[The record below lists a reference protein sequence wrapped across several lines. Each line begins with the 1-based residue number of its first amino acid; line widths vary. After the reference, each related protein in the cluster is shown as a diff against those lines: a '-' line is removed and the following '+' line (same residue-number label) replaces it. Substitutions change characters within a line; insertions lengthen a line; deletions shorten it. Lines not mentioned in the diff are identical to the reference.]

1 VLRARSPQPLP
12 SDRVVFARA
21 FRDAVVFPAW
31 IVSLSVV
38 GIGSLAQDAGFPA
51 ATAALST
58 LLVWAAP
65 AQVLLFAGMIA
76 GTPLAVLAVAIGL
89 SSIRFLPMAMAILP
103 LLRSPGQRTSTQF
116 LAAHFVAVTVWV
128 ESLRR
133 LPAMPQQE
141 RVPYFFGF
149 ALGCIGLSTVAT
161 YAGYYLVGA
170 LATPLAA
177 GLLFLTPIFF
187 TISLVAGAR
196 GAMDW
201 AAIAAGF
208 GLTPVATALVGRDFD
223 LVVLGV
229 VGGTGAY
236 LVGRMRRA

>member
-1 VLRARSPQPLP
+1 LP

-21 FRDAVVFPAW
+21 LRDAVVFPAW

-51 ATAALST
+51 AAAALST

-65 AQVLLFAGMIA
+65 AQVLLFAGTIA

-103 LLRSPGQRTSTQF
+103 LLRSPRQRTSTQF

-133 LPAMPQQE
+133 LPAMPQEE

-149 ALGCIGLSTVAT
+149 ACGCIGLSTVAT

>member
-1 VLRARSPQPLP
+1 VPFDRAIF
-12 SDRVVFARA
+12 VRA
-21 FRDAVVFPAW
+21 FRDAVMFPAW

-38 GIGSLAQDAGFPA
+38 GIGSLAHDAGFPA
-51 ATAALST
+51 GSAAVST
-58 LLVWAAP
+58 LLIWAAP
-65 AQVLLFAGMIA
+65 AQVMLFAGVAA
-76 GTPLAVLAVAIGL
+76 GTPLAVLAFAIGL
-89 SSIRFLPMAMAILP
+89 SSIRFLPMTMAILP
-103 LLRSPGQRTSTQF
+103 LLRSPEQRTSTQF

-128 ESLRR
+128 ESRRR
-133 LPAMPQQE
+133 LPEMPQHE
-141 RVPYFFGF
+141 RVPYYFGF
-149 ALGCIGLSTVAT
+149 ALGCISLSALAT

-196 GAMDW
+196 GSMDW

-223 LVVLGV
+223 LVVLGA

-236 LVGRMRRA
+236 LLGRMRRA

>member
-1 VLRARSPQPLP
+1 M
-12 SDRVVFARA
+12 
-21 FRDAVVFPAW
+21 
-31 IVSLSVV
+31 
-38 GIGSLAQDAGFPA
+38 
-51 ATAALST
+51 T
-58 LLVWAAP
+58 
-65 AQVLLFAGMIA
+65 
-76 GTPLAVLAVAIGL
+76 
-89 SSIRFLPMAMAILP
+89 MAILP
-103 LLRSPGQRTSTQF
+103 LLRRPGQGLGTQIA
-116 LAAHFVAVTVWV
+116 AAHFIAVTMWV

-133 LPAMPQQE
+133 LPPLSTEE

-149 ALGCIGLSTVAT
+149 AHACLVVCTATTYIGYFL
-161 YAGYYLVGA
+161 LGA
-170 LATPLAA
+170 LPVPLAA

-201 AAIAAGF
+201 AALAAGF
-208 GLTPVATALVGRDFD
+208 GLTPFATALVGRDFD

>member
-1 VLRARSPQPLP
+1 VP
-12 SDRVVFARA
+12 SDRAIFARA
-21 FRDAVVFPAW
+21 FRDAVAFPAW

-38 GIGSLAQDAGFPA
+38 GVGSLAHDAGFPA
-51 ATAALST
+51 GTAALST

-65 AQVLLFAGMIA
+65 AQVLLFAGVAA
-76 GTPLAVLAVAIGL
+76 GTPLPVLAFAIFL
-89 SSIRFLPMAMAILP
+89 SSIRFLPMVMAILP
-103 LLRSPGQRTSTQF
+103 LLRTPGQRTSTQF

-133 LPAMPQQE
+133 LPGKPVEE

-149 ALGCIGLSTVAT
+149 ALGCIGLASLAT
-161 YAGYYLVGA
+161 YLGFFLVGA
-170 LATPLAA
+170 MATPFAA

-201 AAIAAGF
+201 AAVAAGF
-208 GLTPVATALVGRDFD
+208 GLTPVATALAGKDFD
-223 LVVLGV
+223 LLALGLI
-229 VGGTGAY
+229 GGTGAY
-236 LVGRMRRA
+236 VVGRIRRP

>member
-1 VLRARSPQPLP
+1 MPRDRDIVL
-12 SDRVVFARA
+12 RA
-21 FRDAVVFPAW
+21 FRDAIVFPAW

-38 GIGSLAQDAGFPA
+38 GIGSLAHDAGFPA
-51 ATAALST
+51 GTAALST
-58 LLVWAAP
+58 VLVWAAP
-65 AQVLLFAGMIA
+65 AQVILFAGVAA
-76 GTPLAVLAVAIGL
+76 GTPLAVIALAIWL

-133 LPAMPQQE
+133 LPAMPAGE

-149 ALGCIGLSTVAT
+149 ALGCISLSALAT
-161 YAGYYLVGA
+161 YVGYFLVGA
-170 LATPLAA
+170 LATPFAA

-187 TISLVAGAR
+187 TVSLVAGAR
-196 GAMDW
+196 GPMDF
-201 AAIAAGF
+201 AALAAGF
-208 GLTPVATALVGRDFD
+208 GLTPLATALVGRDFD
-223 LVVLGV
+223 LLVLGA

-236 LVGRMRRA
+236 LVGRMRRG

>member
-1 VLRARSPQPLP
+1 MP

-38 GIGSLAQDAGFPA
+38 GIGSLARDAGFPA

-76 GTPLAVLAVAIGL
+76 GTPPAVLAVAIGL

-103 LLRSPGQRTSTQF
+103 LLRSPGQRTSTQL

-133 LPAMPQQE
+133 LPAMPQEE

-187 TISLVAGAR
+187 TISLIAGAR

-236 LVGRMRRA
+236 LVGRMRPA

>member
-1 VLRARSPQPLP
+1 MP

-103 LLRSPGQRTSTQF
+103 LLRSRGQRTSTQF